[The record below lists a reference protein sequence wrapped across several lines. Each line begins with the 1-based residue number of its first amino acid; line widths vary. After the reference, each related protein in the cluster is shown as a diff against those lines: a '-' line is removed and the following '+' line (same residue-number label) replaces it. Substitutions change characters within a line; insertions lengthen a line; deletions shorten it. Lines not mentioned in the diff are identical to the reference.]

1 MNNTDIQTELERI
14 MAQSTNIKELSDKNS
29 ERIQQLIDEA
39 RVASN
44 EGDTEKYWT
53 LMNEATTRLKQ
64 SEMYLK
70 LLDETANEARRLLVT
85 AYGPVGGAIFDA
97 IVRKQ
102 KEEMGS

>member
-14 MAQSTNIKELSDKNS
+14 MAQSTNIKEIADKNS

-44 EGDTEKYWT
+44 EGDIEKYWT

-64 SEMYLK
+64 SEMYCK
-70 LLDETANEARRLLVT
+70 LLDETANDARRLLVT

-102 KEEMGS
+102 EEEMGS

>member
-1 MNNTDIQTELERI
+1 MNSNDIQTELERI
-14 MAQSTNIKELSDKNS
+14 MAQSTNIKELADRNS
-29 ERIQQLIDEA
+29 EKVQQLIDEA
-39 RVASN
+39 RAASN

-70 LLDETANEARRLLVT
+70 LLNETASDTRRLLVT

-97 IVRKQ
+97 IVQKQ

>member
-1 MNNTDIQTELERI
+1 MNNADIQTELERI
-14 MAQSTNIKELSDKNS
+14 MAQTTSIKELADKNS
-29 ERIQQLIDEA
+29 EKIQKLIDEA

-44 EGDTEKYWT
+44 EGDTEMYLT
-53 LMNEATTRLKQ
+53 LMNEATARLKQ
-64 SEMYLK
+64 SEMYMK
-70 LLDETANEARRLLVT
+70 LLEETANDARRLLVT

>member
-1 MNNTDIQTELERI
+1 MNSKDIQTELERI
-14 MAQSTNIKELSDKNS
+14 MAQSTSIKEIADKNS
-29 ERIQQLIDEA
+29 EKVQHCIDEA

-44 EGDTEKYWT
+44 EGDIEKYWT

-70 LLDETANEARRLLVT
+70 LLDETANDARRLLVT

-97 IVRKQ
+97 IVQKQ